1 MTAYTIKFS
10 DLSKTSDITV
20 PDMPP
25 GINTVDTSLAL
36 VGKGY
41 PNYGLKVAEN
51 FVHLLENFSG
61 PQPPQ
66 NPIEG
71 QLWYDTSVPTNKI
84 LRIMDGTAGA
94 TRWPNANGI
103 YQQGTDPKDSNSS
116 GLKVGDVWVDTAN
129 NQLKIFNSNDWTL
142 VGPLAA
148 DSVTG
153 PVPEYI
159 LGTDATYHWII
170 KNIVDSTVISVISAD
185 SFTPRQVIAGFPTL
199 KKGVNL
205 INTGLFNGTSI
216 ASQNLEISGSKYA
229 ASTLLRKND
238 QSSVGQV
245 ITGKVIFQ
253 TPTNQSGAQGRD
265 GLVINTGVATEYVQ
279 LYKIGD
285 DAALLNNKVGGKI
298 FFQVRSGIGST
309 FNKTLVIDNGIIGIN
324 KVPDALSPAL
334 DVEGSAKLSGIFTV
348 TSTVTNAINV
358 AGGIVVGKDVYANG
372 ITVTNTATLP
382 KVVVGVAAGSGTA
395 IVPATTGTYD
405 LGSADFPFR
414 SLYVANI
421 GTTGTIISGSI
432 TGTAGGGLEYASTF
446 KLQGQVTAT
455 SFLFAGTGTEA
466 TFNAMLTSDA
476 INSQTVI
483 TVVEDTST
491 LLVSYQGDLAQIK
504 KKDFLSDISFT
515 GMIVPYGGL
524 TPPTGWLECNGTSYS
539 TSTYSTLY
547 TIIKDTYG
555 LNLPGISTIDSNSNT
570 VKYIIKT

>member
-185 SFTPRQVIAGFPTL
+185 SFTPRQL
-199 KKGVNL
+199 
-205 INTGLFNGTSI
+205 
-216 ASQNLEISGSKYA
+216 
-229 ASTLLRKND
+229 
-238 QSSVGQV
+238 
-245 ITGKVIFQ
+245 
-253 TPTNQSGAQGRD
+253 
-265 GLVINTGVATEYVQ
+265 
-279 LYKIGD
+279 
-285 DAALLNNKVGGKI
+285 
-298 FFQVRSGIGST
+298 
-309 FNKTLVIDNGIIGIN
+309 
-324 KVPDALSPAL
+324 
-334 DVEGSAKLSGIFTV
+334 
-348 TSTVTNAINV
+348 
-358 AGGIVVGKDVYANG
+358 
-372 ITVTNTATLP
+372 
-382 KVVVGVAAGSGTA
+382 
-395 IVPATTGTYD
+395 
-405 LGSADFPFR
+405 
-414 SLYVANI
+414 
-421 GTTGTIISGSI
+421 
-432 TGTAGGGLEYASTF
+432 
-446 KLQGQVTAT
+446 
-455 SFLFAGTGTEA
+455 
-466 TFNAMLTSDA
+466 
-476 INSQTVI
+476 
-483 TVVEDTST
+483 
-491 LLVSYQGDLAQIK
+491 
-504 KKDFLSDISFT
+504 
-515 GMIVPYGGL
+515 
-524 TPPTGWLECNGTSYS
+524 
-539 TSTYSTLY
+539 
-547 TIIKDTYG
+547 
-555 LNLPGISTIDSNSNT
+555 
-570 VKYIIKT
+570 